1 MEDVVHSLDHVSYKF
16 LLELDLHRSIRHKK
30 WVWDCHLYSFDILR
44 LFLACVLIAILH
56 LEVGLFDRAHT
67 DLVRHALDV
76 DDDLV
81 RWVLT
86 RVIVVVGAWA
96 STC

>member
-1 MEDVVHSLDHVSYKF
+1 VEDVVHSLDHVSYKF
-16 LLELDLHRSIRHKK
+16 LLELDLDGSIRHKQ
-30 WVWDCHLYSFDILR
+30 WVWDCHLDSFDILR
-44 LFLACVLIAILH
+44 LFLACVLIAVLH
-56 LEVGLFDRAHT
+56 LKVGLFDGAYT

-86 RVIVVVGAWA
+86 WVIVVVGAWA